1 MKFSEMKYKRPDAE
15 KIKATLISMTERLKN
30 AENYGEAKKVF
41 LENEKFTKHIL
52 TMHTLSSIRNSI
64 DTRDAFYDNE
74 EKFWNNMLP
83 LVQEVAQQWTKT
95 LLASPFRADFE
106 KEYGEIMFSNAEM
119 ELKTFSP
126 SIIPELQKEN
136 DLIQEYETLLAS
148 AQIKFGGN
156 SYTLAQ
162 LFPFKN
168 DENDDV
174 RRAAWTVEG
183 RWYAENSAEL
193 DRLYDDLVVLRDIM
207 GKRLG
212 YKDYTQLGYYR
223 MCRNSYTKVDIE
235 KFREAVVKYLVPV
248 ADRIYRNRAKS
259 LGVGYPLSYADS
271 SLVFRSGNPRPLGT
285 ADDILKAGMKFYG
298 ELSKETAE
306 FFKTMLD
313 DELLDVLA
321 KEGKRAGGYCT
332 TIYDYEVPFIF
343 ANFNGTADDVETVTH
358 EAGHAFADW
367 YNRKR
372 VPISTIW
379 PTLEACEVHSMSM
392 EFFAWNWSEEFFGKD
407 AEKFKYA
414 HLSDALTF
422 IPYGTLVD
430 HFQHIVYEDSEMTP
444 DERHEV
450 WQSLQEI
457 YMPWMRLDGDIPF
470 YAEGKAWQRQH
481 HIYSSPFYYI
491 DYCLAQTVAL
501 QFWTMIQKDI
511 KDAWSHYMAYTE
523 QGGSKVFTELLKNA
537 GLKSPFDSECL
548 REVCEEAERW
558 LAEHTPF

>member
-64 DTRDAFYDNE
+64 DTRDAFYDKE

-259 LGVGYPLSYADS
+259 LRVGYPLSYADS

-392 EFFAWNWSEEFFGKD
+392 EFFAWNWSEEFFGKA

-430 HFQHIVYEDSEMTP
+430 HFQHIVYEDSELTP

-558 LAEHTPF
+558 LAEHTPV

>member
-30 AENYGEAKKVF
+30 AENYGEARKVF

-64 DTRDAFYDNE
+64 DTRDAFYDKE

-83 LVQEVAQQWTKT
+83 PVQEVAQQWTKT

-558 LAEHTPF
+558 LAEHTPV

>member
-64 DTRDAFYDNE
+64 DTRDVFYDKE

-83 LVQEVAQQWTKT
+83 PVQEVAQQWTKT

-558 LAEHTPF
+558 LAEHTPV

>member
-52 TMHTLSSIRNSI
+52 TMQTLSSIRNSI
-64 DTRDAFYDNE
+64 DTRDAFYDKE

-430 HFQHIVYEDSEMTP
+430 HFQHIVYEDSELTP

>member
-64 DTRDAFYDNE
+64 DTRDAFYDKE

-83 LVQEVAQQWTKT
+83 PVQEVAQQWTKT

-558 LAEHTPF
+558 LAEHTPV

>member
-64 DTRDAFYDNE
+64 DTRDAFYDKE

-558 LAEHTPF
+558 LAEHTPV

>member
-64 DTRDAFYDNE
+64 DTRDAFYDKE
-74 EKFWNNMLP
+74 EKFWNSMLP
-83 LVQEVAQQWTKT
+83 PVQEVAQQWTKT

>member
-64 DTRDAFYDNE
+64 DTRDAFYDKE

-162 LFPFKN
+162 LFPYKN

-430 HFQHIVYEDSEMTP
+430 HFQHIVYEDSELTP

-511 KDAWSHYMAYTE
+511 KDAWSHYIAYTE

-558 LAEHTPF
+558 LAEHTPV

>member
-1 MKFSEMKYKRPDAE
+1 MKFSQMKYKRPDAE

-52 TMHTLSSIRNSI
+52 TMQTLSSIRNSI
-64 DTRDAFYDNE
+64 DTRDAFYDKE

-407 AEKFKYA
+407 SEKFKYA

-558 LAEHTPF
+558 LAEHTPL

>member
-1 MKFSEMKYKRPDAE
+1 MKFSQMKYKRPDAE

-30 AENYGEAKKVF
+30 AENYGEAKKIF

-52 TMHTLSSIRNSI
+52 TMQTLSSIRNSI
-64 DTRDAFYDNE
+64 DTRDAFYDKE

-407 AEKFKYA
+407 SEKFKYA

-430 HFQHIVYEDSEMTP
+430 HFQHIDYENSEMTP

-558 LAEHTPF
+558 LAEHTPL

>member
-64 DTRDAFYDNE
+64 DTRDAFYDKE

-501 QFWTMIQKDI
+501 QFWTMIQKNI

-523 QGGSKVFTELLKNA
+523 QGGSKVFTELLKDA

-558 LAEHTPF
+558 LAEHTPV

>member
-52 TMHTLSSIRNSI
+52 TMHTLASIRNSI
-64 DTRDAFYDNE
+64 DTRDAFYDKE

-306 FFKTMLD
+306 FFKTVLD

-548 REVCEEAERW
+548 RDVCEEAERW

>member
-558 LAEHTPF
+558 LAEHTPV

>member
-64 DTRDAFYDNE
+64 DTRDAFYDKE

-548 REVCEEAERW
+548 RDVCEEAERW
-558 LAEHTPF
+558 LAEHTPV

>member
-1 MKFSEMKYKRPDAE
+1 MKFSQMKYKRPDAE

-30 AENYGEAKKVF
+30 AENYGEAKKIF

-64 DTRDAFYDNE
+64 DTRDAFYDKE

-558 LAEHTPF
+558 LAEHTPL

>member
-1 MKFSEMKYKRPDAE
+1 MKFSQMKYKRPDAE

-30 AENYGEAKKVF
+30 AENYGEAKKIF

-52 TMHTLSSIRNSI
+52 TMQTLSSIRNSI
-64 DTRDAFYDNE
+64 DTRDAFYDKE

-537 GLKSPFDSECL
+537 GLKSPVDSECL

-558 LAEHTPF
+558 LAEHTPL